1 MEQTG
6 LVFNIQ
12 KFSIHDGPGV
22 RTTVFLK
29 GCPLRCRWCANPES
43 QLGRTQIM
51 YDAQK
56 CLDCG
61 TCIQI
66 CQEGALSRQEDGRIH
81 VDFTSCR
88 ACRTCAENCPGGA
101 LSAEGRIETV
111 QDVYEK
117 CMQDKLF
124 YEDSGGGVTISGGEG
139 MLQPEFCR
147 ELCAKLREQGIHTA
161 IETTGCVGEKTF
173 RELAPCFDLLLF
185 DIKHHDP
192 EKHREGT
199 GQDNVQ
205 IIRNLRWVVEQ
216 GLDILPRV
224 AVIPGFNDSIE
235 AAAGIAKLIKESGL
249 SKVQLLPFHQ
259 MGERKYEFLNREY
272 ALSGAQMLHREDLSE
287 YRQVFIDAGLDCFI

>member
-56 CLDCG
+56 CLHCG
-61 TCIQI
+61 TCLQI
-66 CQEGALSRQEDGRIH
+66 CPEGALSRQEDGRIH

-101 LSAEGRIETV
+101 LSAEGRFETV
-111 QDVYEK
+111 QAVYEK

-139 MLQPEFCR
+139 MLQPEFCKA
-147 ELCAKLREQGIHTA
+147 LCAKLREQGIHTA

-205 IIRNLRWVVEQ
+205 IIRNLRWAVEQ

-224 AVIPGFNDSIE
+224 AVIPGFNDGIE
-235 AAAGIAKLIKESGL
+235 AAAGITKLIKESGL

-272 ALSGAQMLHREDLSE
+272 ALSGVGMLHGEDLSE